1 MFQKRSAWTA
11 GTLTALL
18 MASSALAAEGTE
30 ESTSSAFAVSATGP
44 VTIEPTPAVASSDG
58 KKQRSVATATAAGS
72 ITARALNAQAPQGDS
87 SRSSVADLR
96 VQAAQ
101 LTASAVRAEC
111 SDGEGTASIANAELA
126 GVPLD
131 ASPAANTEISVPGVA
146 TLVLNKQTQKADGSL
161 TVTAVH
167 LSVEGTQTIDVASA
181 TCGQSLGEPSPPP
194 PPGGGEAPRP
204 PEDDAP
210 PAEAPR
216 PTPVPGH
223 LPVTH

>member
-30 ESTSSAFAVSATGP
+30 ESTASAFGLSATGP
-44 VTIEPTPAVASSDG
+44 VSIEPTPAVTSSDE
-58 KKQRSVATATAAGS
+58 KTQRSVATATAAGS
-72 ITARALNAQAPQGDS
+72 ITARALNAQAPQAS
-87 SRSSVADLR
+87 ASRSSVADLK

-101 LTASAVRAEC
+101 LTASAVRATC
-111 SDGEGTASIANAELA
+111 ADGAGTASIANAELA

-131 ASPAANTEISVPGVA
+131 VSPSANTEISIPGA
-146 TLVLNKQTQKADGSL
+146 GTLVLNKQTENADGSL

-167 LSVEGTQTIDVASA
+167 LSLGGAQTVDVASA
-181 TCGQSLGEPSPPP
+181 TCGQSFGNPS
-194 PPGGGEAPRP
+194 PPGGGEAPQP
-204 PEDDAP
+204 PGDDAP
-210 PAEAPR
+210 PAAAPK

>member
-30 ESTSSAFAVSATGP
+30 ESTSSAFGLSATGP
-44 VTIEPTPAVASSDG
+44 VTIEPTPSATSLDE

-72 ITARALNAQAPQGDS
+72 ITARALNAQAPQAS
-87 SRSSVADLR
+87 SARSSVADLK

-101 LTASAVRAEC
+101 LTASAVRAQC
-111 SDGEGTASIANAELA
+111 SDGAGSASIANAELG

-131 ASPAANTEISVPGVA
+131 VSPPANTEISVPGVG
-146 TLVLNKQTQKADGSL
+146 TLVLNKQTENADGSL

-167 LSVEGTQTIDVASA
+167 LSVGGTQTIDVASA
-181 TCGQSLGEPSPPP
+181 TCGQSFGNPSPPM
-194 PPGGGEAPRP
+194 PPGGGQAPQP

-210 PAEAPR
+210 PADAPK